1 MPNKNKKNQEAKKKT
16 DINKAEVTPEKAQE
30 LAKVKLAASKR
41 KPAKP
46 KKHQPGAQKIAKAVK
61 KGHYLRR
68 RAARVH
74 TTVHFHRPKT
84 LHLARKPQY
93 ARRSVPV
100 QHKLDHFRVIKHP
113 VTTESAMKKIEDTNT
128 LVFLVDIKAN
138 KPQIK
143 AAVTELYKIKVVK
156 VNTLIRPDGQKKAYV
171 HLHPDCDALEVG
183 HKIDY

>member
-1 MPNKNKKNQEAKKKT
+1 MTNKSKKSQEAKKKT

-30 LAKVKLAASKR
+30 LAKVKPVTKKKPVKSK
-41 KPAKP
+41 KA
-46 KKHQPGAQKIAKAVK
+46 GAQKIAKAIK

-68 RAARVH
+68 RPARVH

-84 LHLARKPQY
+84 LHLARKPRY

-128 LVFLVDIKAN
+128 LVFIVDIRAN

-171 HLHPDCDALEVG
+171 HLTPDYEALDIAN
-183 HKIDY
+183 KIGIF